1 MVQLSQPYMITG
13 KTIALTRWIFVRK
26 VMSLP
31 FNMLSRFDVAFP
43 PRSNS
48 LNFMAVVSVRGEFG
62 AQKRK
67 SVTAPTFAHLFAM
80 KWWDRMPRSSFFECW
95 VLRQLFH
102 SPLSPS
108 SRDSSVPLNF
118 LPLKWYHLHTLGC
131 WYFSQESWFQLV
143 IHPAQHFSWYS
154 LHDGTVNPTIRKD
167 LKTVPK
173 IYCCPIEGCP
183 RGPDKTIFSIFS
195 RKTGILLALTI
206 YFSRDEMQMS

>member
-1 MVQLSQPYMITG
+1 M
-13 KTIALTRWIFVRK
+13 TRWTFVSK
-26 VMSLP
+26 VMSLL
-31 FNMLSRFDVAFP
+31 FNILSRFVLIIL
-43 PRSNS
+43 PRSKCLLILWLLS
-48 LNFMAVVSVRGEFG
+48 PSAVILEPKKMKSDTVSIV
-62 AQKRK
+62 
-67 SVTAPTFAHLFAM
+67 SHLFAM

-173 IYCCPIEGCP
+173 FCCCPIEGCP
-183 RGPDKTIFSIFS
+183 RGPDRPFSQFS
-195 RKTGILLALTI
+195 LAKQHCMKVHAEKKHTCKIWRL
-206 YFSRDEMQMS
+206 FQKL